1 MNDTDHQYAPAIPSF
16 YDFTPRPPAVKSECI
31 RAYITPTNG
40 ATFAPSSQIT
50 MELSCGTPGQMIDP
64 SQTALSFR
72 IFNGTVQTVQLDK
85 SAACVLSQIDLF
97 HGSRQLSSISEYN
110 LLQQIL
116 TDFSCGCD
124 DYKTSGSMRGVAD
137 YVPLAITTAA
147 NFTDA
152 YYARL
157 GASIAPGASLTVCVP
172 LISILGSMSMRA
184 WPISQAKENIRI
196 VIKLSDVLNYGNWSA
211 TPVGTCAIDNCK
223 MWVSYIRIDPNV
235 ERKMVMDLGGVI
247 SVPCVDFVQTSTSV
261 AAGSNYVSMPIAVRA
276 KSATAIFVA
285 IRKTANLGALGVF
298 NLDRFTGGDV
308 VGYVSYR
315 FRIGST
321 IIPSSY
327 VTAGAESRMEL
338 MRALGM
344 QLSESTARTCV
355 SAADYLSTAFV
366 IGVSLQCFPMTE
378 AMGDG
383 LLVDSTIILEM
394 NLGTAQ
400 TSAIHLDAFVQMEK
414 TFVFANGAITFDA

>member
-1 MNDTDHQYAPAIPSF
+1 MNDTDHQYAPAIPAF
-16 YDFTPRPPAVKSECI
+16 YDFSPRPPAVKSECI

-50 MELSCGTPGQMIDP
+50 LELACGTPGQMIDP

-72 IFNGTVQTVQLDK
+72 IFNGTSQSIQLDK
-85 SAACVLSQIDLF
+85 SAACVLSQIDVF
-97 HGSRQLSSISEYN
+97 HGSPAVRTI
-110 LLQQIL
+110 
-116 TDFSCGCD
+116 T
-124 DYKTSGSMRGVAD
+124 KTSGTMRGVAD
-137 YVPLAITTAA
+137 YVPAAILTAA
-147 NFTDA
+147 NFADA

-157 GASIAPGASLTVCVP
+157 GATIAPGGFLTVCVP
-172 LISILGSMSMRA
+172 LVSILGSMSMRA
-184 WPISQAKENIRI
+184 WPISQAKENVRI
-196 VIKLSDVLNYGNWSA
+196 VIKLADVLNYGKWSA
-211 TPVGTCAIDNCK
+211 APVGTCAIDNFK

-235 ERKMVMDLGGVI
+235 ERKMVMDHGGVI
-247 SVPCVDFVQTSTSV
+247 TVPCVDFVQTSTSV

-298 NLDRFTGGDV
+298 NLDRFTGGDT
-308 VGYVSYR
+308 VGNVSYR

-338 MRALGM
+338 MRAMGM

-355 SAADYLSTAFV
+355 SAADYLNTAFV

-378 AMGDG
+378 ALGDG
-383 LLVDSTIILEM
+383 LLIDSTIILEI
-394 NLGTAQ
+394 NLGTQ
-400 TSAIHLDAFVQMEK
+400 TSAIRLDAFVQMEK
-414 TFVFANGAITFDA
+414 SLVFANGAITFDA

>member
-1 MNDTDHQYAPAIPSF
+1 
-16 YDFTPRPPAVKSECI
+16 
-31 RAYITPTNG
+31 
-40 ATFAPSSQIT
+40 
-50 MELSCGTPGQMIDP
+50 MIDP

-72 IFNGTVQTVQLDK
+72 IYNGAAQSVQLDK
-85 SAACVLSQIDLF
+85 SAACVLSQIDVF

-116 TDFSCGCD
+116 TDFSCGAD
-124 DYKTSGSMRGVAD
+124 DYKTSGTMRGVAD
-137 YVPLAITTAA
+137 YVPAAIATAA

-157 GASIAPGASLTVCVP
+157 GATIAPGGFLTVCVP

-196 VIKLSDVLNYGNWSA
+196 VIKLADVLNYGKWSA
-211 TPVGTCAIDNCK
+211 APVGTCAIDNFK
-223 MWVSYIRIDPNV
+223 MWISYIRIDPNV
-235 ERKMVMDLGGVI
+235 ERKMVLDLGGVI
-247 SVPCVDFVQTSTSV
+247 SIPCVDFVHTSTSV
-261 AAGSNYVSMPIAVRA
+261 AAGSNYLFA
-276 KSATAIFVA
+276 K
-285 IRKTANLGALGVF
+285 RQNLGALGVF
-298 NLDRFTGGDV
+298 NLDRFTGGDT
-308 VGYVSYR
+308 VGNVSYR

-344 QLSESTARTCV
+344 QLSESTARTYV
-355 SAADYLSTAFV
+355 SGADYLATAFV

-383 LLVDSTIILEM
+383 LLIDSTVILEI
-394 NLGTAQ
+394 NLGTQ
-400 TSAIHLDAFVQMEK
+400 TSAIRLDAFVQMEK
-414 TFVFANGAITFDA
+414 SLVFANGAITFDA

>member
-16 YDFTPRPPAVKSECI
+16 YDFSPRPPAVKSECI
-31 RAYITPTNG
+31 RAYITPTNS

-72 IFNGTVQTVQLDK
+72 IFNGTAQSVQLDK

-110 LLQQIL
+110 LLQKVL

-124 DYKTSGSMRGVAD
+124 DYKTSGTMRGVAD
-137 YVPLAITTAA
+137 YVPVAITTAA

-157 GASIAPGASLTVCVP
+157 GATIAPGASLTVCVP

-184 WPISQAKENIRI
+184 WSVSQAKENIRI
-196 VIKLSDVLNYGNWSA
+196 VIKLSDVLNYGKWSA
-211 TPVGTCAIDNCK
+211 VPVGTCAIDNCK
-223 MWVSYIRIDPNV
+223 MGRHIGP
-235 ERKMVMDLGGVI
+235 
-247 SVPCVDFVQTSTSV
+247 TSTSV

-285 IRKTANLGALGVF
+285 IRKTANLGAL
-298 NLDRFTGGDV
+298 
-308 VGYVSYR
+308 
-315 FRIGST
+315 
-321 IIPSSY
+321 
-327 VTAGAESRMEL
+327 ESRMEL

-400 TSAIHLDAFVQMEK
+400 TNAIRLDAFVQMEK
-414 TFVFANGAITFDA
+414 TLVFANGSITFDA

>member
-16 YDFTPRPPAVKSECI
+16 YDFSPRPPAVKSECI

-50 MELSCGTPGQMIDP
+50 MELACGTPGQMIDP

-72 IFNGTVQTVQLDK
+72 IYNGTAQSVQLDK
-85 SAACVLSQIDLF
+85 SAA
-97 HGSRQLSSISEYN
+97 Y
-110 LLQQIL
+110 
-116 TDFSCGCD
+116 FSCGAD
-124 DYKTSGSMRGVAD
+124 DYKTGGTMRGVAD
-137 YVPLAITTAA
+137 YVPVAMTTAA

-157 GASIAPGASLTVCVP
+157 GATIAPGASLTVCVP

-196 VIKLSDVLNYGNWSA
+196 VIKLADVLNYGKWSA
-211 TPVGTCAIDNCK
+211 APVGTCAIDNFK
-223 MWVSYIRIDPNV
+223 MWLSYIRIDPNV

-308 VGYVSYR
+308 VGNVSYR

-355 SAADYLSTAFV
+355 STADYLSTAFV

-400 TSAIHLDAFVQMEK
+400 TSATRLDAFVQMEK
-414 TFVFANGAITFDA
+414 TLVFANGAITFDA

>member
-1 MNDTDHQYAPAIPSF
+1 MNDTDKQYAPAVPAF
-16 YDFTPRPPAVKSECI
+16 YDFSPRPPAVRSECI

-50 MELSCGTPGQMIDP
+50 LELACGTPGQMVDP

-72 IFNGTVQTVQLDK
+72 IYNGTAQTVQLDK
-85 SAACVLSQIDLF
+85 SAACVLSQIDVF

-116 TDFSCGCD
+116 TDFSCGAD
-124 DYKTSGSMRGVAD
+124 DYKTSGTMRGVAD
-137 YVPLAITTAA
+137 YVPAAILTPA

-157 GASIAPGASLTVCVP
+157 GATIAPGGFLTVCVP

-196 VIKLSDVLNYGNWSA
+196 VIKLADVLNYGKWSA
-211 TPVGTCAIDNCK
+211 TPVGTCAIDNFK

-235 ERKMVMDLGGVI
+235 ELKMVIDHGGVI
-247 SVPCVDFVQTSTSV
+247 TVPCVDFVQTSTSV

-298 NLDRFTGGDV
+298 NLDRCTGGDT
-308 VGYVSYR
+308 VGNVSYR

-355 SAADYLSTAFV
+355 SAADYLNTAFV

-378 AMGDG
+378 ALGDG
-383 LLVDSTIILEM
+383 LLIDSTIILEV
-394 NLGTAQ
+394 NLGAQ
-400 TSAIHLDAFVQMEK
+400 TSAIRLDAFVQMEK
-414 TFVFANGAITFDA
+414 TLVFSNGAITFDA

>member
-1 MNDTDHQYAPAIPSF
+1 MNDTDHQHAPAIPGF
-16 YDFTPRPPAVKSECI
+16 YDFSPRPPAVKSECI
-31 RAYITPTNG
+31 RAYITLTNG

-50 MELSCGTPGQMIDP
+50 FELACGTPGQMIDP

-72 IFNGTVQTVQLDK
+72 IVNGAAESVQLDK
-85 SAACVLSQIDLF
+85 SAAC
-97 HGSRQLSSISEYN
+97 
-110 LLQQIL
+110 QIL

-124 DYKTSGSMRGVAD
+124 DYKTSGTMRGVAD
-137 YVPLAITTAA
+137 YFPVAIATAA

-157 GASIAPGASLTVCVP
+157 GATIAPGASLTQV
-172 LISILGSMSMRA
+172 
-184 WPISQAKENIRI
+184 SQAKENIWI
-196 VIKLSDVLNYGNWSA
+196 VIKLADVLNYGEWSA
-211 TPVGTCAIDNCK
+211 APVGTCAIDRCK
-223 MWVSYIRIDPNV
+223 IWLSYIRIDPNV
-235 ERKMVMDLGGVI
+235 ERKMGIDLGGVVSI
-247 SVPCVDFVQTSTSV
+247 PCVDFVQTSTSV
-261 AAGSNYVSMPIAVRA
+261 AAGSNYVSMLIAVRA
-276 KSATAIFVA
+276 KSATVIFVA

-298 NLDRFTGGDV
+298 NLGRFTGGDV
-308 VGYVSYR
+308 VGNVSYR

-338 MRALGM
+338 MRALTM

-355 SAADYLSTAFV
+355 SAADYLATAFV

-378 AMGDG
+378 AMGDS

-400 TSAIHLDAFVQMEK
+400 TSAIRLDAFVQMEK
-414 TFVFANGAITFDA
+414 TLVFANGAITFDA